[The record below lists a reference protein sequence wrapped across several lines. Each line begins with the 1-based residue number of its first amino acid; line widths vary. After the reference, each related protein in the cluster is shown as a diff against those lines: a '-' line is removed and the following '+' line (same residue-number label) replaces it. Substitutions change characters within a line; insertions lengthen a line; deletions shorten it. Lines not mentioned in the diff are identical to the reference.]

1 MPTPT
6 KGAKDEQS
14 RGKEK
19 DGVEDDGRKRGRRFV
34 EARGDALLAVTTLVA
49 AMLAAS
55 ALPALARTP
64 FDPEPRDCA
73 NGVAQTFGSDPDHN
87 AADALEAFC
96 NLPIKKEVGKGR

>member
-1 MPTPT
+1 MNR
-6 KGAKDEQS
+6 AEE
-14 RGKEK
+14 R
-19 DGVEDDGRKRGRRFV
+19 RKMVLRTTEVNG
-34 EARGDALLAVTTLVA
+34 GGALLRRVVLLLAATTLVA

>member
-1 MPTPT
+1 MMNRAEERRKMVLRTT
-6 KGAKDEQS
+6 EGIRGGALL
-14 RGKEK
+14 
-19 DGVEDDGRKRGRRFV
+19 RRV
-34 EARGDALLAVTTLVA
+34 VLLLAVTTLVA

>member
-1 MPTPT
+1 MNRAEERRKTVLRT
-6 KGAKDEQS
+6 TEGNEGGALL
-14 RGKEK
+14 
-19 DGVEDDGRKRGRRFV
+19 RRAV
-34 EARGDALLAVTTLVA
+34 LLLAVTTLVA

-87 AADALEAFC
+87 AADALEAFY

>member
-1 MPTPT
+1 MNRAEERRKTVLRT
-6 KGAKDEQS
+6 TEGNGGGALL
-14 RGKEK
+14 
-19 DGVEDDGRKRGRRFV
+19 RRV
-34 EARGDALLAVTTLVA
+34 VLLLAVTTLVA

>member
-1 MPTPT
+1 MLRTT
-6 KGAKDEQS
+6 
-14 RGKEK
+14 
-19 DGVEDDGRKRGRRFV
+19 DGNGGSLLRRV
-34 EARGDALLAVTTLVA
+34 VLLFAATVLLA

-64 FDPEPRDCA
+64 FDPEPQLCA

-87 AADALEAFC
+87 AADALGAFC